1 MYNTDIKQISLK
13 KIKIKLRFAFF
24 LAHGSKSYYS
34 TSNTLEYYTENP
46 LPVLK
51 HVTEEHGLLT
61 TSRNMSN
68 LEADELQQ
76 QNNMNKNR

>member
-1 MYNTDIKQISLK
+1 MLMYNTDIKQISLK

-46 LPVLK
+46 LPVLR
-51 HVTEEHGLLT
+51 HVTEEHGT
-61 TSRNMSN
+61 
-68 LEADELQQ
+68 ADHVSEHVEPGGG
-76 QNNMNKNR
+76 